1 VIPPRRKP
9 RKGRVRDRKYLEFI
23 RDLPCVV
30 CWPRMW
36 RTGDIWTL
44 SRATH
49 RSAMQTFGSR
59 TEAAHVGLRG
69 LGQKCSDRETIPL
82 CANCHRTGPYSHHKL
97 GGRFW
102 AFHGL
107 DRDALIAELNRRYE
121 EENAA

>member
-1 VIPPRRKP
+1 
-9 RKGRVRDRKYLEFI
+9 
-23 RDLPCVV
+23 
-30 CWPRMW
+30 MW

-59 TEAAHVGLRG
+59 TEAAHVGVRG
-69 LGQKCSDRETIPL
+69 LGQKSSDRSAIPL
-82 CANCHRTGPYSHHKL
+82 CAEHHRLGRDSHHRL
-97 GGRFW
+97 GKRFW
-102 AFHGL
+102 EHHGL